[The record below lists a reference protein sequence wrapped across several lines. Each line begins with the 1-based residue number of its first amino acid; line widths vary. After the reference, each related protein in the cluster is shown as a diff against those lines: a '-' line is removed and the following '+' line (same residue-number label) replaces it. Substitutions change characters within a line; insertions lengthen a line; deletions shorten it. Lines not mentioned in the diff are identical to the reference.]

1 MRPSL
6 PLLAAFVALTP
17 TYAAAATRTVH
28 LAPPSA
34 TLTIRAYVMGLLPIT
49 ARFTRFDATLTY
61 DPAMPARCTA
71 ALTAFTD
78 SLESANA
85 VARADIVGPDFL
97 DAARFPTLT
106 FTGMCAAAGAL
117 GGTLTLRGVARPLAM
132 RLDWTVDGVAAEGDM
147 HRALWGMTAKP
158 FLVGPTIRLDLAARL
173 K

>member
-1 MRPSL
+1 MRPTV
-6 PLLAAFVALTP
+6 PLLAALLALTP
-17 TYAAAATRTVH
+17 PPAVGATRTVH
-28 LAPPSA
+28 LAPPDA
-34 TLTIRAYVMGLLPIT
+34 TLTIRAYMIGLLPIT
-49 ARFTRFDATLTY
+49 ARFTRFEATLTY
-61 DPAMPARCTA
+61 DPAMPARCA
-71 ALTAFTD
+71 ATLTAFTN

-85 VARADIVGPDFL
+85 RAREAILGPDFL

-158 FLVGPTIRLDLAARL
+158 FLVGPTIRLDLTARL
-173 K
+173 S